1 MTLAAHL
8 AELSEKHRML
18 EMKIRE
24 EMAHPC
30 ADESRIIQWKR
41 EKLRLKD
48 EMARLQ
54 RTNGSLRHH

>member
-8 AELSEKHRML
+8 AELSEKHRLL

-24 EMAHPC
+24 EMARPS
-30 ADESRIIQWKR
+30 ADETQIIQWKR

-48 EMARLQ
+48 EMAKLQ
-54 RTNGSLRHH
+54 RKNGQLRH

>member
-8 AELSEKHRML
+8 AELSEKHRLL

-24 EMAHPC
+24 EMARPS
-30 ADESRIIQWKR
+30 ADENQSCQWKR

-48 EMARLQ
+48 EMVKLARK
-54 RTNGSLRHH
+54 NGQLRH

>member
-18 EMKIRE
+18 EQKIRE
-24 EMAHPC
+24 EMAHPG
-30 ADESRIIQWKR
+30 ANDIQIVQWKR

-48 EMARLQ
+48 EMAKLQ
-54 RTNGSLRHH
+54 RTNGHVRH